1 MEDKMKIGI
10 ISDIHVDI
18 NLNFDIRRG
27 LCKVIE
33 SNGVDC
39 LIIAGDISNTYKISL
54 EFIDYIRKNTGV
66 KVYFVP
72 GNHDLWDERKEYN
85 DTNIIYSMYKENES
99 CLCDNPRQINE
110 DWVIIG
116 DTGWYDY
123 SFGESKYNLMDYEKM
138 EAFNRTWQDSIF
150 IHWGKSNREVHKA
163 FLDKLET
170 QIRKQADKKKIL
182 VTHMLSRKEFSV
194 PSGDEL
200 WGYFNAFLGSTEYGE
215 LFEKYKVEYVVMG
228 HVHYRLEKSIKGTKY
243 ICSCLSYSN
252 QWVNASS
259 SFEEIN
265 KTMKIIEI

>member
-1 MEDKMKIGI
+1 MKIGI

-18 NLNFDIRRG
+18 NSTYDIKKD
-27 LCKVIE
+27 LCKAVE
-33 SNGVDC
+33 SRGVDC

-54 EFIDYIRKNTGV
+54 EVIDYIRENTGA

-72 GNHDLWDERKEYN
+72 GNHDLWDEKQEFN
-85 DTNIIYSMYKENES
+85 NTNIIYSKYKENES
-99 CLCDNPRQINE
+99 CLCDNPRQIKE

-123 SFGESKYNLMDYEKM
+123 SFGEGKYAITDYEKM
-138 EAFNRTWQDSIF
+138 YAFDRTWQDSIF
-150 IHWGKSNREVHKA
+150 VPWGKSNKEVHKT
-163 FLDKLET
+163 FLDKLEA
-170 QIRKQADKKKIL
+170 QLKKQGDRKKIV

-200 WGYFNAFLGSTEYGE
+200 WGYFNAFLGSAEYGE

-243 ICSCLSYSN
+243 ICACLNYSN
-252 QWVNASS
+252 QWLKDSS
-259 SFEEIN
+259 SLEEIN
-265 KTMKIIEI
+265 RAMKIIEI